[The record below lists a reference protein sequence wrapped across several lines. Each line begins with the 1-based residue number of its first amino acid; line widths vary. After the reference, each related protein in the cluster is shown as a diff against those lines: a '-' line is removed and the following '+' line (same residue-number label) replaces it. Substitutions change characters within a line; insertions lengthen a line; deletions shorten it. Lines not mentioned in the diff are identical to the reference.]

1 MKKSAHK
8 LPPLREMLREW
19 GWILQYIRR
28 YWAGILLYILLGVLG
43 VGLGLLV
50 SVVSKDLIDAV
61 VSHSGGTILH
71 IACTVAGLAVGQLL
85 VNAVTARLSARI
97 QIRVTNEIRAD
108 LFQRLLT
115 ARWDRLSAY
124 HSGELLNRLEGDVN
138 SVAGG
143 VVSFFPSLITRSV
156 QFLGIFFIILYYDA
170 TMALLSLLSAP
181 VLILTGRMMLRIM
194 RRSNQEI
201 RRVNGEIL
209 SFSEEAFQNIQLVK
223 AFDLGAESVR
233 RLGCLLGEYRRL
245 RLEYSRFSVW
255 LNLLLSFVG
264 LAVSYLC
271 YGWGVYQ
278 LWSGA
283 ITYGVMTM
291 FLQLSGTLTGTFSS
305 LVSLAPTAISTA
317 TSAGRVMELN
327 QLPAESFSAAKEAEL
342 LAAAGAKNGLRMVAK
357 KLSFTYPEA
366 EQPTLREVT
375 FSAAPGETV
384 ALVGPSGEG
393 KTTLLKL
400 ILGLL
405 SPDDGSLEFVGDD
418 GRGEVA
424 LPASESTRRLCAYVP
439 QGNSIFSGTVADNLR
454 LVCPEATDEEL
465 WRALDIADA
474 RLFVESMPGGLNTP
488 LTERGANLSEGQ
500 RQRIA
505 IARAVLRNAPVLILD
520 EATSALD
527 PEAEQRVL
535 ERLMGEDTHRLC
547 IVTTHR
553 ESLLRY
559 ARRVYRVDRENGFTR
574 VENPQ

>member
-8 LPPLREMLREW
+8 LPPPREMLREW
-19 GWILQYIRR
+19 GWILRYIRR

-61 VSHSGGTILH
+61 VSLSGETILY

-115 ARWDRLSAY
+115 ARWDQLSAY

-201 RRVNGEIL
+201 RRVNGDIL
-209 SFSEEAFQNIQLVK
+209 SFSEESFQNIQLVK
-223 AFDLGAESVR
+223 AFDLGKESVQ
-233 RLGCLLGEYRRL
+233 RLGCLLEEYRHL

-305 LVSLAPTAISTA
+305 LVSLAPTAVSTA
-317 TSAGRVMELN
+317 TSAGRVMELSR
-327 QLPAESFSAAKEAEL
+327 LPAESFSAAGEADF
-342 LAAAGAKNGLRMVAK
+342 LASTGAKNGLRLETK
-357 KLSFTYPEA
+357 KLSFTYPGA
-366 EQPTLREVT
+366 EQPTLRDVT

-405 SPDDGSLEFVGDD
+405 SPNDGSLEFTDATGKT
-418 GRGEVA
+418 A

-454 LVCPEATDEEL
+454 LIRPEATDEEL
-465 WRALDIADA
+465 WQALDIADA
-474 RLFVESMPGGLNTP
+474 RLFVEAMPGGLDTP

-535 ERLMGEDTHRLC
+535 ERLMGRNPHQLC

-559 ARRVYRVDRENGFTR
+559 ARRVYRVDMENGFAP
-574 VENPQ
+574 VENSQ